1 MSFSIGLVNT
11 IIILVWLALSP
22 LIAHFIDVDYI
33 LMHFWYSSFLK
44 NFLSF
49 QICLLKMLY
58 IEKMEVKK
66 KN

>member
-22 LIAHFIDVDYI
+22 LIAHFIAVDYI
-33 LMHFWYSSFLK
+33 LMHFWYSLFFK
-44 NFLSF
+44 FFLSF
-49 QICLLKMLY
+49 QIYLFENALHRENGSL
-58 IEKMEVKK
+58 K